1 MEGQKLAARRVPWKM
16 QFLNFKY
23 FVRCNLQF
31 KQMPWKT
38 QFIFRKAAGLQPTTL
53 STLSKKKFFF
63 TSIFSTFW

>member
-1 MEGQKLAARRVPWKM
+1 MEGQKLAVRRVPWKM

-53 STLSKKKFFF
+53 STL
-63 TSIFSTFW
+63 